1 MSPSFDRTLDVLAE
15 EATSLTAT
23 ALRRGGALA
32 EFFAED
38 TLVQHLTLRCKRGTP
53 REIGGMQR
61 VTGLGVRV
69 LDGATSWHIST
80 PDLSAVS
87 IRKAA
92 ADVNSRVDS
101 SATAPGVIE
110 AGSLRRYDGL
120 PQDAPAEESAG
131 EVRALLEQAADAA
144 QGLFPDLSDLEVRF
158 QGSARRI
165 AVASSDGRL
174 ATTSRSMV
182 GLRVQLR
189 RGVHTSY
196 AVGGGVGGLGLFLQ
210 AAPETI
216 AAEAARRL
224 HHASGARAGTM
235 PIGSEMPVVLAG
247 GWGGVW
253 LHEVVGHLLEADV
266 AADCS
271 APGAL
276 GAERIGLRVA
286 NDSINVFDDATLDA
300 ARGTTRVDDE
310 GTPTRRNTLIEEG
323 ILTSLLTDRATA
335 CRLGL
340 PETGNGRRQDYR
352 HEPLPRMSNLLLGA
366 GDADPESLVN
376 EARTGIFVKMIG
388 SGAVVP
394 ADDSFSFEIL
404 EGYAIESGRIGRPV
418 RGRISGR
425 PSEMLTRI
433 RGIAN
438 DFQYDAGRG
447 ICSKNGQVVPVSVG
461 MPTVLIDMMTVN
473 PLS

>member
-1 MSPSFDRTLDVLAE
+1 
-15 EATSLTAT
+15 
-23 ALRRGGALA
+23 
-32 EFFAED
+32 
-38 TLVQHLTLRCKRGTP
+38 
-53 REIGGMQR
+53 
-61 VTGLGVRV
+61 
-69 LDGATSWHIST
+69 
-80 PDLSAVS
+80 
-87 IRKAA
+87 
-92 ADVNSRVDS
+92 
-101 SATAPGVIE
+101 
-110 AGSLRRYDGL
+110 
-120 PQDAPAEESAG
+120 
-131 EVRALLEQAADAA
+131 
-144 QGLFPDLSDLEVRF
+144 
-158 QGSARRI
+158 
-165 AVASSDGRL
+165 
-174 ATTSRSMV
+174 
-182 GLRVQLR
+182 
-189 RGVHTSY
+189 
-196 AVGGGVGGLGLFLQ
+196 
-210 AAPETI
+210 
-216 AAEAARRL
+216 
-224 HHASGARAGTM
+224 M

-300 ARGTTRVDDE
+300 ARGTARVDDE

-352 HEPLPRMSNLLLGA
+352 HEPLPRMSNLLLEA

-388 SGAVVP
+388 NGAVVP
-394 ADDSFSFEIL
+394 EEDSFSFEIL

-418 RGRISGR
+418 RGRLSGR